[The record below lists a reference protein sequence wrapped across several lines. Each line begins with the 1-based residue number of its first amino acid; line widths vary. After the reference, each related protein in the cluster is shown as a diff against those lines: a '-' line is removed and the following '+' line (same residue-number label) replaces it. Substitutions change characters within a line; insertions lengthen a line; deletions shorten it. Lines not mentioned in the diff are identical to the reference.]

1 MENNINMTK
10 KQKETT
16 KQERKRILKIKKTM
30 QTLDRQ
36 PAIPLIIDFLEGII
50 DFMPL
55 VGSHS
60 AGLPLVSEN
69 TCSCPNHF
77 APLMLLPFDRL
88 TITLK
93 TS

>member
-1 MENNINMTK
+1 MSVKSMDMD
-10 KQKETT
+10 
-16 KQERKRILKIKKTM
+16 ILLLMIKK
-30 QTLDRQ
+30 
-36 PAIPLIIDFLEGII
+36 GII

-60 AGLPLVSEN
+60 VGLPLVSKN

-77 APLMLLPFDRL
+77 APLMILPFDRL